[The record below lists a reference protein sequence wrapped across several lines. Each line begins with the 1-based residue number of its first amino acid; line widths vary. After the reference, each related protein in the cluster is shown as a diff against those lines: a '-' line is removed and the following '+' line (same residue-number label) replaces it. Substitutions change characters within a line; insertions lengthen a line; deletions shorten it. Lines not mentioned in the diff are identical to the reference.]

1 MDWYLEAL
9 KKYAVVAGRAS
20 RREYWSFVLLSVLI
34 SLVLTAIDLIIGRYD
49 EARGVGPL
57 SSLFTLAMLLPLLLP
72 TGKPAPAHSAPAC
85 STPWPMRWKATAPRW
100 SRRKRRVNGLF
111 IDRVSDELSIIF
123 FPHFNSPGP
132 PPRDSREFCW

>member
-57 SSLFTLAMLLPLLLP
+57 SSLFTLAMLLPLVCVSVRRLHDTGRSGWWLLVGLVP
-72 TGKPAPAHSAPAC
+72 VLGGLALLVLTLSRGQREPNGYGPVPALPQ
-85 STPWPMRWKATAPRW
+85 
-100 SRRKRRVNGLF
+100 
-111 IDRVSDELSIIF
+111 
-123 FPHFNSPGP
+123 
-132 PPRDSREFCW
+132 